1 VSESGDKQRSKNKH
15 SVIKFPQSRTQ
26 PKTSKPETR
35 DLGISKL
42 AQQLGGNQAN
52 LKGHWCSQ
60 CKGIWYGCSGEC
72 ECPVCGNRHG

>member
-1 VSESGDKQRSKNKH
+1 MPESAPKPAPKNKQ
-15 SVIKFPQSRTQ
+15 SVVKFPQSKTQ

-35 DLGISKL
+35 YLGTSKL
-42 AQQLGGNQAN
+42 AQQLGYVQAH

-72 ECPVCGNRHG
+72 ECPVCGNRQG